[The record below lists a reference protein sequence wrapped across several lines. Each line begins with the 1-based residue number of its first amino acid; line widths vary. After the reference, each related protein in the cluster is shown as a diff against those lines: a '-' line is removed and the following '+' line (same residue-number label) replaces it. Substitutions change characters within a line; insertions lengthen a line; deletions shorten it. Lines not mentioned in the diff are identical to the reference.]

1 MAQSNPLEDEAEN
14 AIIRALE
21 ARDWEHN
28 NHPAHENL
36 ELERAL
42 HGQDAPVDSAERTGI
57 LSGIPDAAL
66 QMVMEEEQETVAAAG
81 VMAGIAAAAS
91 SNSLVELQQDS
102 KERPSLKVSTSTA
115 TATAPRPPPS
125 PTRSVTKSPKRSPV
139 ASSAGMKF
147 EDLAAQLK
155 NAQIGAGRAR
165 ANTGTTVGTGGYL
178 LKAAAAYKAGSRQ
191 TIHTVGSKDNSEQ
204 RLREST
210 PVTRL
215 QNLASS
221 DSDSDGDPI
230 SAGEMMVKNM
240 NKMLGLPNRLKG
252 EEEEARKYEEE
263 REQRRRKE
271 SDADDIEAQ
280 QQQAA
285 MPPSPKPTAA
295 SRWSMVREHVQSE
308 GAANDAVN
316 AFKSAA
322 AASAAQKAAAAAAD
336 EEANA
341 ATDAFVDEPS
351 GGRDSPSGSIGKK
364 KDSKGHSCLSRLPC
378 FNWWNA
384 FTKSFSAIYK
394 DVSSSLKPKKMI
406 KNLVGFIILPA
417 LFISA
422 ILFYLADNP
431 MTGTTTQRKQ
441 NPLVF
446 ASYSWWVNFIGARQ
460 VCTLALSRFTE
471 VLMVDVFTLRT
482 RSVLKLFGPFVS
494 LLIIQARGWPYI
506 VTFWAV
512 WNFAFLQGKH
522 ALAKHWL
529 FYLGPKHLDF
539 EEATD
544 GFANTTVQGIGWFG
558 ECYYDP
564 TGKTQNITYPYC
576 NPAGTVTQSDTYFR
590 ILIAMLVLGVGVAIK
605 RVTLALYQGKQSTSQ
620 YSWKLEKLMKRML
633 FVTEIA
639 HLAAEIEENYDL
651 DGGIG
656 PDSPYR
662 RSRQTQTFDLKR
674 LRNAKRADD
683 SDSSDDEDDA
693 ESKSKA
699 SQPSQPP
706 SPSSKNSSE
715 NPSKAAPVPP
725 PNNFRESMLRY
736 RANTEDLQSTRTFTT
751 MGNRTSNLDDTSA
764 GEATVEVP
772 MLGNRR
778 VHSALGDS
786 AKLKLIQLIGE
797 WEEPTITVGN
807 KAKTIS
813 IQDVL
818 QFRQA
823 VLCLDSKHPFSYAF
837 GPANTRENCIES
849 AQDVYNRLL
858 LHCPDKLVLQFDTL
872 ALITLDKN
880 GEIDERKARKLIR
893 LFRPARDG
901 SLTALDFVKSCD
913 KIYKDLRTLRAAIA
927 NSSQLDLAF
936 ERLVNVGFYFVLWLI
951 VLTII
956 KLDPWTLFL
965 SLSGFILSFSFC
977 FGSAA
982 SKMFE
987 GILLI
992 LVQKVSACV

>member
-1 MAQSNPLEDEAEN
+1 M
-14 AIIRALE
+14 
-21 ARDWEHN
+21 
-28 NHPAHENL
+28 
-36 ELERAL
+36 
-42 HGQDAPVDSAERTGI
+42 DSAEKTGI

-66 QMVMEEEQETVAAAG
+66 QMVMEEQQETAAAAAG

-91 SNSLVELQQDS
+91 SNSLVDLQQES
-102 KERPSLKVSTSTA
+102 KERPSLTVSTS
-115 TATAPRPPPS
+115 TAPRPPPS
-125 PTRSVTKSPKRSPV
+125 PTRSVTKSPKPSPRGF
-139 ASSAGMKF
+139 SSGMKF
-147 EDLAAQLK
+147 EDIAAQLK
-155 NAQIGAGRAR
+155 TAQTGAGRAR
-165 ANTGTTVGTGGYL
+165 ANTSTSGGTGGYL
-178 LKAAAAYKAGSRQ
+178 LKAAAAYKAAQSTRNLGGSGGSRQ
-191 TIHTVGSKDNSEQ
+191 TIHTVGSKDGSSQHLKE
-204 RLREST
+204 LT
-210 PVTRL
+210 PSTRL
-215 QNLASS
+215 QKLASS
-221 DSDSDGDPI
+221 DSDSDDDPI
-230 SAGEMMVKNM
+230 SAGDMMVKNM
-240 NKMLGLPNRLKG
+240 NKMLGLPNKLKD

-263 REQRRRKE
+263 RERRRKE
-271 SDADDIEAQ
+271 SDSYDVEAQ
-280 QQQAA
+280 QQADA
-285 MPPSPKPTAA
+285 PPSPKPTAA
-295 SRWSMVREHVQSE
+295 SRWDMVREHVQSE
-308 GAANDAVN
+308 GSATSAVD

-322 AASAAQKAAAAAAD
+322 AASAAKKAAAGGENGAAD
-336 EEANA
+336 
-341 ATDAFVDEPS
+341 AFADEPS
-351 GGRDSPSGSIGKK
+351 GGRDSPSGGNSKK
-364 KDSKGHSCLSRLPC
+364 KDSNGHSCLSRLPC
-378 FNWWNA
+378 FRCW
-384 FTKSFSAIYK
+384 TSFEKNYSVIYQ
-394 DVSSSLKPKKMI
+394 DISSSLKLKKMI
-406 KNLVGFIILPA
+406 KYLVGFIILPA

-422 ILFYLADNP
+422 MLFYVADNP
-431 MTGTTTQRKQ
+431 MTGTPKERKQ
-441 NPLVF
+441 NPLAF
-446 ASYSWWVNFIGARQ
+446 ASYSWWVMFIGARQ

-522 ALAKHWL
+522 AFAKHWL
-529 FYLGPKHLDF
+529 FYIGPKSFDF
-539 EEATD
+539 EAATD
-544 GFANTTVQGIGWFG
+544 GFTNTTRGVGWFG
-558 ECYYDP
+558 ECYYDI
-564 TGKTQNITYPYC
+564 TGKIQNITYPDC

-590 ILIAMLVLGVGVAIK
+590 ILIAMLVLGCAVAIK

-639 HLAAEIEENYDL
+639 HLAAEIEESYDHD
-651 DGGIG
+651 DGAV
-656 PDSPYR
+656 R
-662 RSRQTQTFDLKR
+662 RTQNKAFDLKR
-674 LRNAKRADD
+674 LRNVKRTDDD
-683 SDSSDDEDDA
+683 SDSSDDEDDV

-699 SQPSQPP
+699 SQPSPP
-706 SPSSKNSSE
+706 VSPASKNSSE
-715 NPSKAAPVPP
+715 NPISRNSPVSSPASA
-725 PNNFRESMLRY
+725 PNNLRESMLRY
-736 RANTEDLQSTRTFTT
+736 RANTEDLKSTRTFMT
-751 MGNRTSNLDDTSA
+751 MPTKTSNLDDTSTA
-764 GEATVEVP
+764 GDGTVEVP
-772 MLGNRR
+772 MLGNQR

-786 AKLKLIQLIGE
+786 AKMKLIELIGE

-807 KAKTIS
+807 RAKTIS

-858 LHCPDKLVLQFDTL
+858 LHCPDKPVLQFDTL

-880 GEIDERKARKLIR
+880 GEINERKARKLIR

-965 SLSGFILSFSFC
+965 SLSG
-977 FGSAA
+977 
-982 SKMFE
+982 
-987 GILLI
+987 
-992 LVQKVSACV
+992 VSVLAL